1 MHFTHCVLFFMAF
14 YCYVFHF
21 VCRRVGVEE
30 EMELQTFDSMH
41 AVSDLNMS
49 SKQRTR
55 EQEIVVFAHIYRIQ
69 CELVNATSS
78 GNVSYDTA
86 CNSGCL
92 LKGIK
97 KKSIF
102 SATLVLVW

>member
-1 MHFTHCVLFFMAF
+1 MHFMHCVLFFMAF

-41 AVSDLNMS
+41 AVSNLKLS
-49 SKQRTR
+49 CIQQTG
-55 EQEIVVFAHIYRIQ
+55 EQKIVVFAHIYCIQ
-69 CELVNATSS
+69 CELVNTMSL

-86 CNSGCL
+86 CKSGCL
-92 LKGIK
+92 LKGI
-97 KKSIF
+97 
-102 SATLVLVW
+102 